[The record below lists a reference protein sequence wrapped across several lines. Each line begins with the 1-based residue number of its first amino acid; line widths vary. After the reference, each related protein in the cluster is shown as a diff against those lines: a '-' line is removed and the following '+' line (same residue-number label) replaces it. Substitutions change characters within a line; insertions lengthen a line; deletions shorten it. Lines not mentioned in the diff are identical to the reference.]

1 MANDRKQPPGLA
13 TPTAS
18 TASLFAR
25 FQERYAS
32 SRSPPPTST
41 ALNDTSTV
49 ENARSSS
56 GSEENVGEEHGD
68 AVFEELEKGLEHSGI
83 VDGLREGFAASEETQ
98 MSGLTQG
105 EHHEQRDLRRHD

>member
-1 MANDRKQPPGLA
+1 M
-13 TPTAS
+13 
-18 TASLFAR
+18 
-25 FQERYAS
+25 
-32 SRSPPPTST
+32 
-41 ALNDTSTV
+41 
-49 ENARSSS
+49 
-56 GSEENVGEEHGD
+56 GEEHGD